1 MIEWDGTEKSMKLNA
16 EQRKIGIKYNAM
28 QLLSLDIQKKRYT
41 ELQQVYEALNL
52 RNNDKLVNKL
62 EEERNI
68 GEIFTRTVYVDVV
81 LVIADYIDER
91 PEIVELIDV
100 LYSKRCPRIKKTFL
114 EWETQYKSAET
125 VQDAKSFKTSL
136 TEMCYLH
143 FLFYKSEIFDEP
155 DKVLKGFDFEQDRYL
170 LNYSFY
176 VTDKNTFDNALIF
189 CTSSEEE
196 KQYLSNSSNRS
207 RKECVLRSKFF
218 DKYLI
223 KRRNELADYLQI
235 DEESLDVYIHSKMKS
250 QSKDGEASI
259 RSGIVGQIEIFTKD
273 IIANQ
278 NGGTSWYNAMTTT
291 GNSKEYGKSILYVP
305 DVNKLIENYFKSY
318 VATKYIELVLEKNLE
333 FTKLTLSRE
342 CVPDNYEIVYRT
354 ILCMYEM
361 DVLYKMFA
369 IMQKQYYIDFSW
381 EKITNQNLATRYEN
395 IISNLEQTI
404 NEKEKKINAL
414 SQKNTMLSLQIVADN
429 SKQTAPL
436 VTENNNLIHQLE
448 EKDLEIEKLK
458 QQLKWQEEFISE
470 LKQPEIGIEKETYN
484 LDQLQNKR
492 YLFVG
497 RLDMLSELKHKFPNS
512 VFMNTD
518 TTNISNIEVDAVVM
532 LIRYMSHSM
541 FYKVKASAILNNTI
555 CIKCNMKSID
565 GILQS
570 MYDAIV

>member
-114 EWETQYKSAET
+114 EWETQYKSTET

-207 RKECVLRSKFF
+207 RKEYVLRSKFF

-404 NEKEKKINAL
+404 NEKEKKINVL

-436 VTENNNLIHQLE
+436 VIENNNLIHQLE